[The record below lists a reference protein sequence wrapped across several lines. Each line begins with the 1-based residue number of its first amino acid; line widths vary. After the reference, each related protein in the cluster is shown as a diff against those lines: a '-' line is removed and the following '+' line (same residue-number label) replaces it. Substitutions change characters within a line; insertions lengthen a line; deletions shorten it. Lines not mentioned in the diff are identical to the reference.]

1 VAGIH
6 ARRIV
11 PDSVFAK
18 SQVAS
23 GADADEAPELNKA
36 LHAKRRRAAAPA
48 ENFGGVGEKL
58 SNSCLVS
65 RSISDSTARNS
76 ICKIPVSVNE
86 RPVDVQARRNAD
98 EGSFNISAQRQQRQ
112 FRRGTVCRAGARCAM
127 RRRYFP
133 TGPNTRRCQY
143 AKSTSG
149 GSCAAGLCV
158 AAVPLAAV
166 AISSNS
172 CHSAGFAR

>member
-1 VAGIH
+1 MTLTATDV
-6 ARRIV
+6 RRRASR
-11 PDSVFAK
+11 PTNRSGQRLRK

-36 LHAKRRRAAAPA
+36 LHAEPGRVAVAA

-65 RSISDSTARNS
+65 RSMPDGTARNS

-98 EGSFNISAQRQQRQ
+98 E
-112 FRRGTVCRAGARCAM
+112 
-127 RRRYFP
+127 
-133 TGPNTRRCQY
+133 
-143 AKSTSG
+143 
-149 GSCAAGLCV
+149 
-158 AAVPLAAV
+158 
-166 AISSNS
+166 
-172 CHSAGFAR
+172 